1 MKEEGNKN
9 SRVRLSFP
17 RVRWMYSL
25 VKACLPF
32 SDQRVAT
39 IISLKKHFTEINGNF
54 FHKLPRRNFCEL
66 DDEFFLAVESGD
78 N

>member
-1 MKEEGNKN
+1 
-9 SRVRLSFP
+9 
-17 RVRWMYSL
+17 MYSL

-39 IISLKKHFTEINGNF
+39 IIVGHSLKKHFTEINGNF